1 MKLYSEI
8 CICYLQYKNYNS
20 ISVDSDFFKFSSVS
34 SVNRSDTGFDSV
46 ISDLCIIV
54 LTLLPLTPVLV
65 EARDKLGLV
74 TLVIVSGFP
83 KIDVIGVTGS
93 KRLEDKDWS
102 TARLSSS
109 ELTGKDFFADFSVMN
124 EFSVLV
130 PKLVVAIEA
139 EISEPEVISGSDFM
153 TGVSG
158 TFRTFSDFSGV
169 FENPA

>member
-20 ISVDSDFFKFSSVS
+20 ISVDSDFFKFSSVFS
-34 SVNRSDTGFDSV
+34 GSRSDTGDSG
-46 ISDLCIIV
+46 ISGLCIIV
-54 LTLLPLTPVLV
+54 LTLFPLTPVLV
-65 EARDKLGLV
+65 EASDKLGLV

-109 ELTGKDFFADFSVMN
+109 ELT
-124 EFSVLV
+124 
-130 PKLVVAIEA
+130 
-139 EISEPEVISGSDFM
+139 
-153 TGVSG
+153 
-158 TFRTFSDFSGV
+158 
-169 FENPA
+169 